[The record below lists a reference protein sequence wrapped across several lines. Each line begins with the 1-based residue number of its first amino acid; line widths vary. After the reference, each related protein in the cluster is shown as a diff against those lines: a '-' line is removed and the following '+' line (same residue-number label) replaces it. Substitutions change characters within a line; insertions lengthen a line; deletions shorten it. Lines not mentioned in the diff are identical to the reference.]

1 MGARLAGVS
10 KSRPRAWLSGRY
22 VPLLNAGERANVSW
36 QVTGVL
42 SCEVT
47 GNNGDGTGSNETG
60 VWSGASGAQ
69 ISSPITA
76 QTIYTLT
83 CIGLD
88 DSTVTRSATVNIT
101 PIFQEL

>member
-1 MGARLAGVS
+1 MFIRLHGGPPLVA
-10 KSRPRAWLSGRY
+10 SGDT
-22 VPLLNAGERANVSW
+22 VNVNW
-36 QVTGVL
+36 QVTDVR

-47 GNNGDGTGSNETG
+47 GNNGDA
-60 VWSGASGAQ
+60 WSGASGAQ